1 MGIREATLEDFG
13 GGPGDTDNTPALDAV
28 GEQAREEG
36 AIVLRLGVGVYRF
49 ASKPSDFTSCVKI
62 VGVDKFRSRLMRC
75 YSAAS
80 GREGFLT
87 WREAADAVV
96 DPTGQTIRASE
107 LRDCQVICDDGTES
121 GTLVVMTTDG
131 PVTGWLRIARVKI
144 SHNNLGGSYARCLL
158 LDGRKNVKVGGQG
171 LRDCFLED
179 VFLFAPRDSLLCAS
193 FLNCTNLV
201 GSFWAGGDVVVSGAG
216 PGVSASTYGRLF
228 PEVLGTLTYDWAVR
242 YSSFGNAGQVVKT
255 ENAIQ
260 CVHKGNG

>member
-131 PVTGWLRIARVKI
+131 PVTGWLRIARVKL
-144 SHNNLGGSYARCLL
+144 SHNNLGGT
-158 LDGRKNVKVGGQG
+158 
-171 LRDCFLED
+171 
-179 VFLFAPRDSLLCAS
+179 CAS

-228 PEVLGTLTYDWAVR
+228 PEILGTLTYDWAVR